1 MKTKLD
7 IAKAKKAKRQEQT
20 DDIKALVSE
29 IKRFH
34 DEFQPQE
41 PIDLTELQKQLAELP
56 VLIQQ
61 PLSSSLE
68 GFLSA
73 FKTHL
78 VTTISKNKQDPDLS
92 RLIKD
97 IKIENKID
105 LKPLTKEI
113 RNLREKA
120 AKQSQNPEDFVPYR
134 RVIKSGNKLVFD
146 DNITAGGGGGGFNTD
161 GLATTAKQDDI
172 ITAIGGISSGG
183 AKPTDAYG
191 IQAISEDATYKY
203 FWFEDATPNYY
214 IMRKNLST
222 SVFTY
227 TKGNGSYTTVY
238 VDSTSGPSGSPTW
251 ASYGTTF

>member
-172 ITAIGGISSGG
+172 ITAINNSTLTPILDYDYLDVQQTDADTETYIYKLGGSGG
-183 AKPTDAYG
+183 NTVRT
-191 IQAISEDATYKY
+191 IIV
-203 FWFEDATPNYY
+203 NY
-214 IMRKNLST
+214 T
-222 SVFTY
+222 
-227 TKGNGSYTTVY
+227 
-238 VDSTSGPSGSPTW
+238 DSTKNNIDNVSWT
-251 ASYGTTF
+251 

>member
-183 AKPTDAYG
+183 GKPTDAYS
-191 IQAISEDATYKY
+191 ISNTEDTGTYKY
-203 FWFEDATPNYY
+203 FGFEDKDGNWYILRKTIATNIYLY
-214 IMRKNLST
+214 TAGASDYST
-222 SVFTY
+222 GWTNRASQTY
-227 TKGNGSYTTVY
+227 
-238 VDSTSGPSGSPTW
+238 
-251 ASYGTTF
+251 ASYATTF

>member
-29 IKRFH
+29 IKRFN

-146 DNITAGGGGGGFNTD
+146 DNITAGGGGGGGSGTSFKDTTGKLVYVELTAD
-161 GLATTAKQDDI
+161 GSIPVTVKNSL
-172 ITAIGGISSGG
+172 
-183 AKPTDAYG
+183 
-191 IQAISEDATYKY
+191 
-203 FWFEDATPNYY
+203 TPNVDFDY
-214 IMRKNLST
+214 IDIQQT
-222 SVFTY
+222 SATVETYVYKQGGVSGTTVQTITVTY
-227 TKGNGSYTTVY
+227 T
-238 VDSTSGPSGSPTW
+238 DSTKNDLDKVEYS
-251 ASYGTTF
+251 